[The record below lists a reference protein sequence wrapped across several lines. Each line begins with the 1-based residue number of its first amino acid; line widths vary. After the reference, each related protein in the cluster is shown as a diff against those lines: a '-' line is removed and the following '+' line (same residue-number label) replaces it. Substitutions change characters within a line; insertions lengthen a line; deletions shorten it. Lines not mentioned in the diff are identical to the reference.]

1 MNLIGSLE
9 NGWSKAGSKE
19 TRETRQLES
28 FHARDDDGS
37 ETQLQDL
44 ANKNTGEKKN
54 KNTGD
59 PVRFDFQL

>member
-37 ETQLQDL
+37 EIV
-44 ANKNTGEKKN
+44 A
-54 KNTGD
+54 
-59 PVRFDFQL
+59 RFSK